1 MLSNSA
7 NYFFKANTSAGSNE
21 GECYVVNRLSRLQ
34 EDVCS
39 ELIVINNIRC
49 VIGLIANDEI
59 IDKSSLRLDIT
70 EVRIDDVSEV
80 RSCQLIAL

>member
-34 EDVCS
+34 EDVCPK
-39 ELIVINNIRC
+39 LI
-49 VIGLIANDEI
+49 I
-59 IDKSSLRLDIT
+59 IDDVRSVVRAITNNHVSIKSSLRLDVT
-70 EVRIDDVSEV
+70 EIRFNDVLEV
-80 RSCQLIAL
+80 SSG